1 MRNSTA
7 ARDISHDEWLLDESI
22 EETFPASDPTSPVRP
37 GSTLGLR
44 NASHDASADLP
55 VADPHANNAPDAP
68 QSVPDRDRWSG
79 IPV

>member
-1 MRNSTA
+1 MTNHA
-7 ARDISHDEWLLDESI
+7 AAGDAAHDEWLLDESI

-44 NASHDASADLP
+44 NAVHAARAHPPIADPQASDASAARQP
-55 VADPHANNAPDAP
+55 A
-68 QSVPDRDRWSG
+68 PDRDRWSG